1 MVHQIGPI
9 HRIRY
14 TYIHPNTS
22 AKFSIVFLAF
32 CYISKIPLMVRH
44 QNDLYAPQYS
54 KVSVISVVWCRCRC
68 CCWSHCSSSIHNTA
82 AAEKAK
88 AEKLVYCISC
98 SFFGLLSF
106 IPRNSNSKQLLHL
119 CLSVNS
125 MFNLP
130 PAALV
135 PPPPLG
141 AACYKAREEAH
152 CDKTLLLGSKIVW
165 CCRIFQ

>member
-141 AACYKAREEAH
+141 AACYQAREEAH
-152 CDKTLLLGSKIVW
+152 CDKTLLLASKIVL